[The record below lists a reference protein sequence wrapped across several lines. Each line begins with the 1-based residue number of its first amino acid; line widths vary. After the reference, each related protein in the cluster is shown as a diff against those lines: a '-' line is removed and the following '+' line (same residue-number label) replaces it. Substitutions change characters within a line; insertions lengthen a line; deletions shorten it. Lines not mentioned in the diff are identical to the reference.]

1 MVTHILLWN
10 YRPEVPAA
18 ERAAI
23 EATLLALPGRIPALA
38 GLTFGPVFRWRVREY
53 SHACVMRFAD
63 QAALDAYQSD
73 PAHRAF
79 AARFHPATAELIAL
93 DYEEAPAPTG

>member
-10 YRPEVPAA
+10 YRPDVPEA

-23 EATLLALPGRIPALA
+23 EALLLALPAQVPALQ

-53 SHACVMRFAD
+53 SHACVMLFAD
-63 QAALDAYQSD
+63 RAALDAYQGA
-73 PAHRAF
+73 PAHQAF
-79 AARFHPATAELIAL
+79 AARFHPATAELVAL
-93 DYEEAPAPTG
+93 DYE